1 MIKARFFNQ
10 GDLLTGFEISGH
22 GGGEKGTD
30 IVCATVSSAA
40 YMVANTITDVLSVE
54 ADITVRDGYMNF
66 KIPPMS
72 ETQAILKGLRL
83 HLISL
88 SQDYPK
94 NIKVINIKR
103 RCHNA

>member
-10 GDLLTGFEISGH
+10 GELLTGFEISGH
-22 GGGEKGTD
+22 GGGETGTD
-30 IVCATVSSAA
+30 IICATVSSAA
-40 YMVANTITDVLSVE
+40 YMVANTITDVMFVK

-72 ETQAILKGLRL
+72 ETQTILKGLQL

-88 SQDYPK
+88 SKDYPK
-94 NIKVINIKR
+94 NIKVTNI
-103 RCHNA
+103 

>member
-10 GDLLTGFEISGH
+10 GDLLAGFEISGH
-22 GGGEKGTD
+22 GDGEEGRD
-30 IVCATVSSAA
+30 IICASVSSVA
-40 YMVANTITDVLSVE
+40 YMVANTITDIMHIK
-54 ADITVRDGYMNF
+54 ADIEIRDGYMNF
-66 KIPPMS
+66 KILPTS
-72 ETQAILKGLRL
+72 EAHTILKGLRL

-88 SQDYPK
+88 SKDYPQ

>member
-1 MIKARFFNQ
+1 MITARFFNQ

-22 GGGEKGTD
+22 GGGVHGRD
-30 IVCATVSSAA
+30 IICAAVSSSA
-40 YMVANTITDVLSVE
+40 YMAANTITEIISAQ
-54 ADITVRDGYMNF
+54 ADIKTDDGYMCV
-66 KIPPMS
+66 KVQPMG

-88 SQDYPK
+88 SKDYPK